1 MMMWKRKLHLQVVR
15 IECRFVGRR
24 RRSRRGGGGGGMRR
38 GWEEEE
44 GGSSECTTGVDGRC
58 LEEVDVW
65 RRLMHPAY
73 ANPYDSAD
81 IKYSSVLESLPLQGS
96 TGLLSQRAWVSTRK
110 SSTIGLAV

>member
-1 MMMWKRKLHLQVVR
+1 MMMMRKRKLHLQVVR

-24 RRSRRGGGGGGMRR
+24 RWRSRRGGG
-38 GWEEEE
+38 WEEDE

-58 LEEVDVW
+58 LEEVDVS
-65 RRLMHPAY
+65 RRLMHPAD
-73 ANPYDSAD
+73 ANPYYSAD

-96 TGLLSQRAWVSTRK
+96 TGLLLQRAWVSTRK

>member
-1 MMMWKRKLHLQVVR
+1 MMMMWKRKLHLQVVR

-24 RRSRRGGGGGGMRR
+24 RWRSRRGGG
-38 GWEEEE
+38 WEEDE